1 MHQTQKNGEAA
12 RCISPNRYSIVKVQE
27 PESRVHRKV
36 QARVREGADENVP
49 QGNAS
54 PAYFTPF
61 WQKHEHVPWGTGKHP
76 LLRTTLLNRLP
87 LLVSPHGRRASGLD
101 EGRTPSMYGG
111 ECPESRDQA

>member
-54 PAYFTPF
+54 AAYFTIF
-61 WQKHEHVPWGTGKHP
+61 
-76 LLRTTLLNRLP
+76 LNVQGQGMAFR
-87 LLVSPHGRRASGLD
+87 SQ
-101 EGRTPSMYGG
+101 RTPMGAAFPEKPCVYAWGVVTKYESAYSASISWSM
-111 ECPESRDQA
+111 

>member
-54 PAYFTPF
+54 AAYFTIF
-61 WQKHEHVPWGTGKHP
+61 LNVQGQGKAF
-76 LLRTTLLNRLP
+76 R
-87 LLVSPHGRRASGLD
+87 S
-101 EGRTPSMYGG
+101 ERTPMGAAF
-111 ECPESRDQA
+111 PEKPLRLRMGSCHLRGDPAHANSHSRSWRRGNCYP